1 MITTTLPICRLC
13 GQQKSVQEAG
23 RLVCRPCMREKAARK
38 RRKFTCL
45 PCATCGLAKT
55 PRSDGFMICR
65 PCVRASALKAGPM
78 GVAANAAIRAEADKA
93 EAKRTNRRALSAWET
108 FDAVCELHDIGMTV
122 PQMHPN
128 AGRLKAGQSLYPRR
142 EVTV

>member
-1 MITTTLPICRLC
+1 MITTLPICRLC

-38 RRKFTCL
+38 RRRYTCK

-65 PCVRASALKAGPM
+65 PCVRASALRAGPL
-78 GVAANAAIRAEADKA
+78 GVAANAALRASARMPTEPR
-93 EAKRTNRRALSAWET
+93 EPTAWET
-108 FDAVCELHDIGMTV
+108 FDAMCDLHDIGMTV

-128 AGRLKAGQSLYPRR
+128 AGRLKAGESLYPRR
-142 EVTV
+142 EVTA

>member
-1 MITTTLPICRLC
+1 MITTLPICRLC
-13 GQQKSVQEAG
+13 GQQKSAQEAG

-55 PRSDGFMICR
+55 PRTDGFMICR
-65 PCVRASALKAGPM
+65 PCVRA
-78 GVAANAAIRAEADKA
+78 AATKA
-93 EAKRTNRRALSAWET
+93 ETRTPTDLREPTAWET
-108 FDAVCELHDIGMTV
+108 LDAVCELHNIGMTV